1 MTKSIF
7 TEEYALFLCY
17 LRNSRIKAG
26 LTQVQVADRLNQ
38 TQSFVSKCERGERR
52 IDVIEL
58 RAFCIA
64 LGISFN
70 DFIKQLERSLE
81 QDNKQI

>member
-7 TEEYALFLCY
+7 TEEYALFLRH
-17 LRNSRIKAG
+17 LRNSRQKVG
-26 LTQVQVADRLNQ
+26 LTQAQVADKLNQ

-58 RAFCIA
+58 RVFCIA

-70 DFIKQLERSLE
+70 DFIKQLEILLK